1 MEEPIKV
8 TVMITLIVLL
18 TGVVAVLLLLAVQDL
33 AYSYKPIDVDLPL
46 PAKLATV
53 ADQCLRLVRAS
64 VTLLL
69 AVVTGYIDVKITQKL
84 FSE

>member
-1 MEEPIKV
+1 MEPIKV
-8 TVMITLIVLL
+8 TVMVTLMSILA
-18 TGVVAVLLLLAVQDL
+18 GAVAVLLLLAVQDL
-33 AYSYKPIDVDLPL
+33 VYSYRPIDVDLPL
-46 PAKLATV
+46 PEKLAAV

-69 AVVTGYIDVKITQKL
+69 AVVTGYIDIKIAQKL

>member
-1 MEEPIKV
+1 MEPMKIA
-8 TVMITLIVLL
+8 VMITLVSIL

-33 AYSYKPIDVDLPL
+33 VYSYRPIDANLPL
-46 PAKLATV
+46 PEKLVAV

-69 AVVTGYIDVKITQKL
+69 AVTVGYIDVKIAQKL

>member
-1 MEEPIKV
+1 MEPMKV
-8 TVMITLIVLL
+8 TVMILLISML

-33 AYSYKPIDVDLPL
+33 VYSYRPVDANLNL
-46 PAKLATV
+46 QEKLATI

-69 AVVTGYIDVKITQKL
+69 AVVTGYIDVKIAQKL

>member
-1 MEEPIKV
+1 MDPIKV
-8 TVMITLIVLL
+8 TVMVTLMSILA
-18 TGVVAVLLLLAVQDL
+18 GVVAVLLLLAVQDL
-33 AYSYKPIDVDLPL
+33 VYSYRPIDANLPL
-46 PAKLATV
+46 PEKLAAV

-69 AVVTGYIDVKITQKL
+69 AVVTGYIDIKIAQKL

>member
-1 MEEPIKV
+1 MEPMKV
-8 TVMITLIVLL
+8 TVMILLISML

-33 AYSYKPIDVDLPL
+33 VYSYRPVDANLNL
-46 PAKLATV
+46 QEKLAAV

-69 AVVTGYIDVKITQKL
+69 AVVTGYIDVKIAQKL

>member
-1 MEEPIKV
+1 MEPMKV
-8 TVMITLIVLL
+8 AVMVLLISIL
-18 TGVVAVLLLLAVQDL
+18 TGVVAVLLFLAVQDL
-33 AYSYKPIDVDLPL
+33 AYSYRPIDANLPIQE
-46 PAKLATV
+46 KLAAV

-69 AVVTGYIDVKITQKL
+69 AITVGYIDVKIAQKL